1 MANSTDN
8 IQRSVKSE
16 LGKNTF
22 EGTIKTSEVL
32 VVGGFVNFDVSAGV
46 VVNASDTAGD
56 YPVGVVETASDGDNS
71 STGLTGDGT
80 KTVVCKCG
88 HILENVSVTGAS
100 AATDTFDKVYATDN
114 QTLTLTP
121 NSNNGPHGI
130 VHKWRSSTY
139 CDVLLFDLQSQA
151 I

>member
-1 MANSTDN
+1 MANSTTA
-8 IQRSVKSE
+8 IQRAVKSE

-22 EGTIKTSEVL
+22 VGLIKTSEVL
-32 VVGGFVNFDVSAGV
+32 VVGGLVNFDVSAGV

-56 YPVGVVETASDGDNS
+56 YPIGVVVGASDGDNS
-71 STGLTGDGT
+71 ATGLTGDGT
-80 KTVVCKCG
+80 KTVICQCG
-88 HILENVSVTGAS
+88 HILENVSITGAT

-114 QTLTLTP
+114 QTLTLSA

-130 VHKWRSSTY
+130 VHRWRTSTY
-139 CDVLLFDLQSQA
+139 CDVLLYDLLSQA